1 MSNCSKSLA
10 SKALAVTLG
19 LVLVF
24 GAVGFAPTAEAKRM
38 GGGSSI
44 GRQMPIQRQA
54 TPPRPAQPAAAP
66 AQTPAQQPAAARPA
80 AGQQP
85 AAAPTRSW
93 MGPLAGI
100 AAGLGLAALASYLG
114 VGAELMSFML
124 ILLAGLAIFAIVRM
138 VMNRN
143 RLQPAGGP
151 SVNGSAGT
159 NDSFGSNSYRT
170 SSSEHSA
177 SHYGSTGAAHTSA
190 AAGSGSA
197 QATQPSQD
205 EIDQFLQVARK
216 QFTELQKVWDNGDM
230 TAIRGF
236 VTESMAYGLEKQ
248 LAERGSAANHTAVV
262 SLQVEWLGMEDAT
275 DEDGRAVDEAYV
287 RFYGLIR
294 ETLDGAAQPF
304 DEVWTLQKPKDGSG
318 GWLLAGILQQQAS

>member
-1 MSNCSKSLA
+1 MLNSKKSLA
-10 SKALAVTLG
+10 TKSLAVALG

-24 GAVGFAPTAEAKRM
+24 TAVGFAPSAEAKRL
-38 GGGSSI
+38 GGGSSF

-66 AQTPAQQPAAARPA
+66 AQAPAAQPAAARPA
-80 AGQQP
+80 GAQQP

-114 VGAELMSFML
+114 IGAELMSFML
-124 ILLAGLAIFAIVRM
+124 LLLAGLAIFAVVRM

-151 SVNGSAGT
+151 SDAGA
-159 NDSFGSNSYRT
+159 NSYRT
-170 SSSEHSA
+170 SAPHQSPE
-177 SHYGSTGAAHTSA
+177 HYGSTGAAHSPA
-190 AAGSGSA
+190 ATVAASVPVY
-197 QATQPSQD
+197 QPNQD

-216 QFTELQKVWDNGDM
+216 QFTELQKVWDSGDM
-230 TAIRGF
+230 NAIRGF

-248 LAERGSAANHTAVV
+248 LAERGGAANHTAVV
-262 SLQVEWLGMEDAT
+262 SLHSEWLGMEDAT

-294 ETLDGAAQPF
+294 EQLDGAAQPF

>member
-1 MSNCSKSLA
+1 MLNSKKSLA
-10 SKALAVTLG
+10 SKSLAVALG

-24 GAVGFAPTAEAKRM
+24 TAVGFAPSAEAKRF
-38 GGGSSI
+38 GGGSSF

-54 TPPRPAQPAAAP
+54 TPPRPAQPAA
-66 AQTPAQQPAAARPA
+66 TPAQAPAAQPAARPA
-80 AGQQP
+80 QAGQ
-85 AAAPTRSW
+85 AAAATPKRSW

-114 VGAELMSFML
+114 IGAELMSFML
-124 ILLAGLAIFAIVRM
+124 MLLAGLAIFAVVRM

-151 SVNGSAGT
+151 SGHGA
-159 NDSFGSNSYRT
+159 NSYRT
-170 SSSEHSA
+170 SSSGQA
-177 SHYGSTGAAHTSA
+177 STHYGSSGAAHTPATAIAEA
-190 AAGSGSA
+190 AADN
-197 QATQPSQD
+197 QPSQPNQA

-216 QFTELQKVWDNGDM
+216 QFTELQKVWDNGDI

-248 LAERGSAANHTAVV
+248 LAERGAAANHTSVV
-262 SLQVEWLGMEDAT
+262 SLHTEWLGMEEAT

-294 ETLDGAAQPF
+294 EQLDGAAQSF
-304 DEVWTLQKPKDGSG
+304 DEVWTLQKPKNGSG

>member
-1 MSNCSKSLA
+1 MFDCQKSLA
-10 SKALAVTLG
+10 SKSLAVALG

-24 GAVGFAPTAEAKRM
+24 TAVGFAPSAEAKRF
-38 GGGSSI
+38 GGGSSF

-66 AQTPAQQPAAARPA
+66 SQAPAQQPAAARQ
-80 AGQQP
+80 AGAQQP

-114 VGAELMSFML
+114 IGAELMSFML
-124 ILLAGLAIFAIVRM
+124 ILLAGLAVFAIVRM

-151 SVNGSAGT
+151 SLNGSNT
-159 NDSFGSNSYRT
+159 YRT
-170 SSSEHSA
+170 NSSDHSNA
-177 SHYGSTGAAHTSA
+177 HYGSTGSAHAPATTRA
-190 AAGSGSA
+190 DPEPVV
-197 QATQPSQD
+197 QASQPNQA

-216 QFTELQKVWDNGDM
+216 QFTELQKVWDNGDIA
-230 TAIRGF
+230 AIRGF

-248 LAERGSAANHTAVV
+248 LAERGSAANHTSVV
-262 SLQVEWLGMEDAT
+262 SLHVEWLGMEDAT
-275 DEDGRAVDEAYV
+275 DEDGRSVDEAYV

-294 ETLDGAAQPF
+294 ETLDGAAESF

>member
-1 MSNCSKSLA
+1 MLNSKKSLA
-10 SKALAVTLG
+10 TKSLAVALG

-24 GAVGFAPTAEAKRM
+24 TAVGFAPTAEAKRF
-38 GGGSSI
+38 GGGSSF

-54 TPPRPAQPAAAP
+54 TPPRPAQPAA
-66 AQTPAQQPAAARPA
+66 TPAQAPAAQPAARPA
-80 AGQQP
+80 QAGQ
-85 AAAPTRSW
+85 AAAATPKRSW

-114 VGAELMSFML
+114 IGAELMSFML
-124 ILLAGLAIFAIVRM
+124 LLLAGLAIFMVVRM

-151 SVNGSAGT
+151 SDAGA
-159 NDSFGSNSYRT
+159 NSYRT
-170 SSSEHSA
+170 SASDHSPD
-177 SHYGSTGAAHTSA
+177 HYGSAGAARSPA
-190 AAGSGSA
+190 ATVASSLPVNQPN
-197 QATQPSQD
+197 QA

-216 QFTELQKVWDNGDM
+216 QFTELQKVWDSGDM
-230 TAIRGF
+230 NAIRGF

-248 LAERGSAANHTAVV
+248 LAERGAAANHTAVV
-262 SLQVEWLGMEDAT
+262 SLHTEWLGMEDAT

-294 ETLDGAAQPF
+294 EQLDGAAQSF

>member
-1 MSNCSKSLA
+1 MLNSKKSLA
-10 SKALAVTLG
+10 TKSLAVALG

-24 GAVGFAPTAEAKRM
+24 TAVGFAPSAEAKRF
-38 GGGSSI
+38 GGGSSF

-54 TPPRPAQPAAAP
+54 TPPRPAQPAA
-66 AQTPAQQPAAARPA
+66 TPAQAPAAQPAARPA
-80 AGQQP
+80 QAGQ
-85 AAAPTRSW
+85 AAAATPKRSW

-114 VGAELMSFML
+114 IGAEMMSFML
-124 ILLAGLAIFAIVRM
+124 MLLAGLAIFAVVRM
-138 VMNRN
+138 IMNRN

-151 SVNGSAGT
+151 SDAGA
-159 NDSFGSNSYRT
+159 NSYRT
-170 SSSEHSA
+170 SAPNHTPNPTPE
-177 SHYGSTGAAHTSA
+177 HYGSTGAAHSPA
-190 AAGSGSA
+190 ATVASSIA
-197 QATQPSQD
+197 SNQPNQA

-230 TAIRGF
+230 SAIRGF
-236 VTESMAYGLEKQ
+236 ATESMAYGLEKQ
-248 LAERGSAANHTAVV
+248 LAERGGEANHTAVV
-262 SLQVEWLGMEDAT
+262 SLHTEWLGMEDAT
-275 DEDGRAVDEAYV
+275 DEDGRTVDEAYV

-294 ETLDGAAQPF
+294 EQLDGAAQPF

>member
-1 MSNCSKSLA
+1 MLNSTKSLA
-10 SKALAVTLG
+10 TKSLAVALG

-24 GAVGFAPTAEAKRM
+24 AAVGFAPSAEAKRL

-54 TPPRPAQPAAAP
+54 TPPRPAQPAA
-66 AQTPAQQPAAARPA
+66 TPAQAPAAQPAAARPA
-80 AGQQP
+80 GAQPP

-114 VGAELMSFML
+114 IGAEMMSFML
-124 ILLAGLAIFAIVRM
+124 MLLAGLAIFAVVRM
-138 VMNRN
+138 IMNRN

-151 SVNGSAGT
+151 SDAGA
-159 NDSFGSNSYRT
+159 NSYRT
-170 SSSEHSA
+170 STPHQSPE
-177 SHYGSTGAAHTSA
+177 HYGSTGAAHGPA
-190 AAGSGSA
+190 ATVAGSVPVNQPN
-197 QATQPSQD
+197 QA

-216 QFTELQKVWDNGDM
+216 QFTELQKVWDNGDIN
-230 TAIRGF
+230 AIRGF
-236 VTESMAYGLEKQ
+236 ATESMAYGLEKQ
-248 LAERGSAANHTAVV
+248 LAERGGAANHTAVV
-262 SLQVEWLGMEDAT
+262 SLHTEWLGMEDAT

-294 ETLDGAAQPF
+294 EQLDGAAQPF

>member
-1 MSNCSKSLA
+1 MLNNNKSLA
-10 SKALAVTLG
+10 VKSLAVALG
-19 LVLVF
+19 LVLVLT
-24 GAVGFAPTAEAKRM
+24 AVGFAPSAEAKRL

-66 AQTPAQQPAAARPA
+66 AQQPAAARQA

-114 VGAELMSFML
+114 IGAEMMSFML
-124 ILLAGLAIFAIVRM
+124 MLLAGLAIFAVVRM

-151 SVNGSAGT
+151 SDQSA
-159 NDSFGSNSYRT
+159 NSYRT
-170 SSSEHSA
+170 NSVEQA
-177 SHYGSTGAAHTSA
+177 PAHYGS
-190 AAGSGSA
+190 SGSA
-197 QATQPSQD
+197 HTPATAIAQAAADSQPSQA

-216 QFTELQKVWDNGDM
+216 QFTELQKVWDSGDM

-248 LAERGSAANHTAVV
+248 LAERGAAANHTSVV
-262 SLQVEWLGMEDAT
+262 SLNTEWLGMEDAT

-294 ETLDGAAQPF
+294 EQLDGAAQSF
-304 DEVWTLQKPKDGSG
+304 DEVWTLQKPKSGSG

>member
-1 MSNCSKSLA
+1 MLNSKKSLA
-10 SKALAVTLG
+10 TKSLAVALG

-24 GAVGFAPTAEAKRM
+24 AAVGFAPSAEAKRL

-54 TPPRPAQPAAAP
+54 TPPRPAQPAA
-66 AQTPAQQPAAARPA
+66 TPAQAPAAQPAAARPA
-80 AGQQP
+80 GAQQP

-114 VGAELMSFML
+114 IGAEMMSFML
-124 ILLAGLAIFAIVRM
+124 MLLAGLAIFAVVRM
-138 VMNRN
+138 IMNRN

-151 SVNGSAGT
+151 SDAGA
-159 NDSFGSNSYRT
+159 NSYRT
-170 SSSEHSA
+170 STPHQSPE
-177 SHYGSTGAAHTSA
+177 HYGSAGAAHGPA
-190 AAGSGSA
+190 ASVDASLPVNQPN
-197 QATQPSQD
+197 QA

-216 QFTELQKVWDNGDM
+216 QFTELQKVWDNGDIN
-230 TAIRGF
+230 AIRGF
-236 VTESMAYGLEKQ
+236 ATESMAYGLEKQ
-248 LAERGSAANHTAVV
+248 LAERGGAANHTAVV
-262 SLQVEWLGMEDAT
+262 SLHTEWLGMEDAT

-287 RFYGLIR
+287 RFHGLIR
-294 ETLDGAAQPF
+294 EQLDGAAQPF

>member
-1 MSNCSKSLA
+1 MFNVKKSLA
-10 SKALAVTLG
+10 SKSLAVALG
-19 LVLVF
+19 FVLVLT
-24 GAVGFAPTAEAKRM
+24 AVGFAPSAEAKRM
-38 GGGSSI
+38 GGGSSF

-66 AQTPAQQPAAARPA
+66 TQAPAQQPAAARQA

-124 ILLAGLAIFAIVRM
+124 ILLAGLAVFAIVRM

-151 SVNGSAGT
+151 SLNGSNTFRT
-159 NDSFGSNSYRT
+159 N
-170 SSSEHSA
+170 SSDHSA
-177 SHYGSTGAAHTSA
+177 AHYGSTGSAHAPAAN
-190 AAGSGSA
+190 GSEAVS
-197 QATQPSQD
+197 TQPNQA
-205 EIDQFLQVARK
+205 EIDQFLEVARK
-216 QFTELQKVWDNGDM
+216 QFTELQKVWDNGDIA
-230 TAIRGF
+230 AIRGF

-248 LAERGSAANHTAVV
+248 LAERGSAANHTSVV
-262 SLQVEWLGMEDAT
+262 SLHVEWLGMDDAT
-275 DEDGRAVDEAYV
+275 DEDGRPVDEAYV

-294 ETLDGAAQPF
+294 ETLDGAAESF

>member
-1 MSNCSKSLA
+1 MFNCKKSLA
-10 SKALAVTLG
+10 SKSLAVALG

-24 GAVGFAPTAEAKRM
+24 TAVGFAPTAEAKRM
-38 GGGSSI
+38 GGGSSF

-66 AQTPAQQPAAARPA
+66 AQAPAQQPAAARQA
-80 AGQQP
+80 AGQQA

-114 VGAELMSFML
+114 IGAELMSFML
-124 ILLAGLAIFAIVRM
+124 MLLAGLAIFAIVRM

-151 SVNGSAGT
+151 SGHGSNGGF
-159 NDSFGSNSYRT
+159 NSNSYRT
-170 SSSEHSA
+170 SSTDHSTT
-177 SHYGSTGAAHTSA
+177 HYGSTGAAHAPASTVSEA
-190 AAGSGSA
+190 AP
-197 QATQPSQD
+197 TQPNQA

-262 SLQVEWLGMEDAT
+262 SLHVEWLGMDDAT
-275 DEDGRAVDEAYV
+275 DEDGRTVDEAYV

-294 ETLDGAAQPF
+294 EALDGAAQPF